1 MRDTNNNLSKKIFGS
16 YVFLFVLITIA
27 SMITFSYARTYY
39 NDYQIKQEIVGL
51 QEKANKL
58 QTQKIEL
65 LEELD
70 YVKSNS
76 FVEEVAKTELNL
88 ANNGEKVMM
97 IQSSSTQS
105 RYVDRQ
111 PEDVVIELNNNN
123 NYSKWFSVFIT
134 NQ

>member
-16 YVFLFVLITIA
+16 YVFLFVLIIIA

-58 QTQKIEL
+58 KTQKIKL

-88 ANNGEKVMM
+88 ANNGEKVIM

-105 RYVDRQ
+105 TYVDRQ
-111 PEDVVIELNNNN
+111 LEDVVIELTNK
-123 NYSKWFSVFIT
+123 NYSKWFNIFIT